1 MKNKRFAST
10 MIAAVSAFCI
20 AMTGML
26 PVQAAEGT
34 IFRGT
39 QEDYV
44 PRAVGG
50 QVNVAIYGDSSV
62 SVSQDNGKT
71 VMSIRAADMTAAKE
85 SNSDVTG
92 NTSGTTSGNMNVD
105 ALPPGTTMTQPAEAS
120 AVEMTSG
127 NQNGTSTG
135 TQPIYA
141 NQEFYNNTGSSGAI
155 FGNQNNGTSTGNTSG
170 SSGTTSGNQNEL
182 MFGDSGQGF
191 TLVGGSSGTASDDQ
205 NIAVSV
211 GGTTYHGNTNIV
223 LNKNQT
229 VNIAVQDGKGFSLTT
244 EGKQVDPNLI
254 DKAAKEKDMKIIGT
268 DAESL
273 AREAFD
279 NNLQVTLTQDDTKK
293 LCSQLFIVKDKN
305 IIINRNW
312 LDKYAKLTAE
322 ISTNIANLKKFMDQ
336 GGYTFYDV
344 AIPIESVNSTSDVEE
359 LFDRKLKII
368 QKEMS
373 EAARRGSG
381 GTNTNTAS
389 SGGETNVPVTG
400 ITISPDNNVVGV
412 GSTVNLT
419 ATVSPDNATNKTV
432 NWSSDN
438 PSLASVDSSGTVTG
452 REPTGDKSVTI
463 TATAADG
470 SNKTGTAT
478 VHVH

>member
-127 NQNGTSTG
+127 NQN
-135 TQPIYA
+135 
-141 NQEFYNNTGSSGAI
+141 
-155 FGNQNNGTSTGNTSG
+155 
-170 SSGTTSGNQNEL
+170 EL

-293 LCSQLFIVKDKN
+293 LCSQLFIILSQPMRLYNSLYETSFLVDSY
-305 IIINRNW
+305 IFVPGWPVSAR
-312 LDKYAKLTAE
+312 YSAE
-322 ISTNIANLKKFMDQ
+322 
-336 GGYTFYDV
+336 
-344 AIPIESVNSTSDVEE
+344 
-359 LFDRKLKII
+359 
-368 QKEMS
+368 
-373 EAARRGSG
+373 
-381 GTNTNTAS
+381 
-389 SGGETNVPVTG
+389 
-400 ITISPDNNVVGV
+400 
-412 GSTVNLT
+412 
-419 ATVSPDNATNKTV
+419 
-432 NWSSDN
+432 N
-438 PSLASVDSSGTVTG
+438 PSF
-452 REPTGDKSVTI
+452 R
-463 TATAADG
+463 
-470 SNKTGTAT
+470 
-478 VHVH
+478 H

>member
-1 MKNKRFAST
+1 MKTKRFAST
-10 MIAAVSAFCI
+10 MIAAASAFCL

-26 PVQAAEGT
+26 PVQAAEQT

-39 QEDYV
+39 PEDYV

-120 AVEMTSG
+120 AVEM
-127 NQNGTSTG
+127 
-135 TQPIYA
+135 
-141 NQEFYNNTGSSGAI
+141 
-155 FGNQNNGTSTGNTSG
+155 
-170 SSGTTSGNQNEL
+170 TSGNQNEL

-373 EAARRGSG
+373 EAAQRGSG

>member
-1 MKNKRFAST
+1 MKTKRFAST
-10 MIAAVSAFCI
+10 MIAAASAFCL

-26 PVQAAEGT
+26 PVQAAEQT

-39 QEDYV
+39 PEDYV

-92 NTSGTTSGNMNVD
+92 NTSGTTSGNTNVD
-105 ALPPGTTMTQPAEAS
+105 ALPPGTTMAQPAEAS

-135 TQPIYA
+135 D
-141 NQEFYNNTGSSGAI
+141 
-155 FGNQNNGTSTGNTSG
+155 TSG
-170 SSGTTSGNQNEL
+170 SSLTTSGNQYATGPAANGILSDDLNE
-182 MFGDSGQGF
+182 
-191 TLVGGSSGTASDDQ
+191 TNYSGTTMGVVSDDQ

-211 GGTTYHGNTNIV
+211 GGTTYHGNTDIV
-223 LNKNQT
+223 FDKNQT

-254 DKAAKEKDMKIIGT
+254 DKAAKEKDMKILAT
-268 DAESL
+268 DAESQ
-273 AREAFD
+273 AQEALY
-279 NNLQVTLTQDDTKK
+279 NSTLVTLTQDDTKK
-293 LCSQLFIVKDKN
+293 LCSQLFIVKGKN

-373 EAARRGSG
+373 EAAQRGSG

>member
-120 AVEMTSG
+120 AVEM
-127 NQNGTSTG
+127 
-135 TQPIYA
+135 
-141 NQEFYNNTGSSGAI
+141 
-155 FGNQNNGTSTGNTSG
+155 
-170 SSGTTSGNQNEL
+170 TSGNQNEL

>member
-1 MKNKRFAST
+1 MKTKRFAST
-10 MIAAVSAFCI
+10 MIAAASAFCL

-26 PVQAAEGT
+26 PVQAAEQT

-39 QEDYV
+39 PEDYV

-92 NTSGTTSGNMNVD
+92 NTSGTTSGNTNVD
-105 ALPPGTTMTQPAEAS
+105 ALPPGTTMAQPAEAS

-135 TQPIYA
+135 D
-141 NQEFYNNTGSSGAI
+141 
-155 FGNQNNGTSTGNTSG
+155 TSG
-170 SSGTTSGNQNEL
+170 SSLTTSGNQYATGPAANGILSDDLNE
-182 MFGDSGQGF
+182 
-191 TLVGGSSGTASDDQ
+191 TNYSGTTMGVVSDDQ

-211 GGTTYHGNTNIV
+211 GGTTYHGNTDIV
-223 LNKNQT
+223 FDKNQT

-254 DKAAKEKDMKIIGT
+254 DKAAKEKDMKILAT
-268 DAESL
+268 DAESQ
-273 AREAFD
+273 AQEALY
-279 NNLQVTLTQDDTKK
+279 NSTLVTLTQDDTKK
-293 LCSQLFIVKDKN
+293 LCSQLFIVKGKN
-305 IIINRNW
+305 IIINSNW
-312 LDKYAKLTAE
+312 LDKHAKLTAE

-344 AIPIESVNSTSDVEE
+344 AIPIESVGFTSDVGT
-359 LFDRKLKII
+359 LFDQRLKQI

-373 EAARRGSG
+373 EAAQRGSG

-400 ITISPDNNVVGV
+400 ITISPDNNEVGV

-438 PSLASVDSSGTVTG
+438 PSLASVDSNGTVTG
-452 REPTGDKSVTI
+452 NQASDQSVTI

>member
-120 AVEMTSG
+120 AVEM
-127 NQNGTSTG
+127 
-135 TQPIYA
+135 
-141 NQEFYNNTGSSGAI
+141 
-155 FGNQNNGTSTGNTSG
+155 
-170 SSGTTSGNQNEL
+170 TSGNQNEL

-373 EAARRGSG
+373 EAAQRGSG